1 MSSNERMSPNT
12 HILLVEDNRVFAKA
26 LAEQIRRELGCQVDT
41 LFRGDQAVARI
52 LKTPPDLLVLDVGLP
67 GLDGFE
73 VCRRIRGDFRGPILF
88 LTAESRDEDHL
99 KGFDLGADDY
109 LCKPTALPVILAHIR
124 TLLRRFQPKE
134 SEVSSL
140 FELGALR
147 LDAGLRQLWL
157 HGDIVALTGQEFDL
171 LWALARRAGKACSRE
186 DLYPALFGKAWNG
199 KCRHLDN
206 LIRRLR
212 VKLGEKSGPD
222 RWIRTLRQEGYMLVQ
237 PSGK

>member
-1 MSSNERMSPNT
+1 MSLNT

-26 LAEQIRRELGCQVDT
+26 LAEQIRRELGYRVDT
-41 LFRGDQAVARI
+41 LSRGDQAVARI

-67 GLDGFE
+67 GLSGFE
-73 VCRRIRGDFRGPILF
+73 VCRRVRGDFRGPILF
-88 LTAESRDEDHL
+88 LTAESEDKEQL
-99 KGFDLGADDY
+99 KGFDMGADDY
-109 LCKPTALPVILAHIR
+109 VCKPTALPLILARIR

-134 SEVSSL
+134 SEISSL

-157 HGDIVALTGQEFDL
+157 HGDIVELTGQEFDL

-186 DLYPALFGKAWNG
+186 DLHLALFGRAWNG
-199 KCRHLDN
+199 KCRQLDN

-212 VKLGEKSGPD
+212 VKLGEKFVHD
-222 RWIRTLRQEGYMLVQ
+222 RWIRTLRHVGYMLVQ
-237 PSGK
+237 PSAE